1 MEEKLRPGVFSSYSA
16 GGQPGGWGRRFAG
29 LIVSGVTAPGVPVWV
44 ATGAEAAK
52 VLAAPEEK
60 AALAACELLLATG
73 AGKVWLCPVAEGG
86 WQAAFD
92 LAGAEA
98 ELDTLL
104 CDCQGEA
111 EARAF
116 AAMLTNAAADR
127 RERVGVIASAEDK
140 AALALAAAVN
150 CERVMIA
157 AGSGIY
163 QGCDAPLCLAA
174 AVAGKLLGRSAP
186 DESLSAAVLE
196 ELEAVSPTR
205 TEPEI
210 EALLRGGVVP
220 AEWVGNRAECIRGV
234 TTRTR
239 NGSAPDSTWRDITT
253 LLTVDHIMQAV
264 RQMLTEKLRGV
275 RSSQQSLESVASQ
288 VTVLLRQKEEEGLLA
303 DWSDPVVYTRPEDA
317 SVCVVELSFAVARVV
332 SRITVTASITL

>member
-205 TEPEI
+205 T
-210 EALLRGGVVP
+210 
-220 AEWVGNRAECIRGV
+220 
-234 TTRTR
+234 
-239 NGSAPDSTWRDITT
+239 
-253 LLTVDHIMQAV
+253 
-264 RQMLTEKLRGV
+264 
-275 RSSQQSLESVASQ
+275 
-288 VTVLLRQKEEEGLLA
+288 
-303 DWSDPVVYTRPEDA
+303 
-317 SVCVVELSFAVARVV
+317 
-332 SRITVTASITL
+332 